1 MTCGVMNLNKN
12 VTVWKNQDAYKRT
25 VKLDYRCDCSTECAI
40 YMYVC
45 KLCVDNDSFYVGQ
58 TTNSSQKRANG
69 HRACFT
75 KKRFK
80 KSALSYHIYQDHPQF
95 TSEKLSNYSMGV
107 IKSVSAANLD
117 RAEDYHVEHF
127 NADLSLNRYKVV
139 S

>member
-1 MTCGVMNLNKN
+1 
-12 VTVWKNQDAYKRT
+12 
-25 VKLDYRCDCSTECAI
+25 
-40 YMYVC
+40 MYVC